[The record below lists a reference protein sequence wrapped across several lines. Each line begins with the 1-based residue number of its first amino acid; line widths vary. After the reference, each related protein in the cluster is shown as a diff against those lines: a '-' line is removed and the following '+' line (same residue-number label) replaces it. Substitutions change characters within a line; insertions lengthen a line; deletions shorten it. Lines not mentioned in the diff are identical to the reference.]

1 VPIKFDRP
9 LPVAILLGIITQALF
24 CWRLAVPHMLV
35 FDEVHYVPAARTLLT
50 LAHPANAEHPLLGK
64 ELIAL
69 GVWMFGDTPVGWRAM
84 STLAGTATV
93 LGCYAALWLLYRRV
107 WTATLGA
114 VLVLLNF
121 TVFIQSRIAML
132 DGFMAAFVVL
142 ALACLLWSAKANGA
156 EAVWARWIGGAMFLG
171 LAVACKWA
179 AAPYVL
185 FAALA
190 FLLLKRGNPHRWPG
204 LSWWAGPIMLGVV
217 SVATYLATFMPAFF
231 YATEPISVS
240 TLLPYQLAMFK
251 LQEQVLPPHTYQS
264 SWEGWVLMIR
274 PIWYLYEPV
283 DGAQRGILFVGNPV
297 IMWGGLFGPGHG
309 NGTCVQVPW
318 PGFGWLLTWS
328 GLWFLS
334 RRASSIITTCQVSG
348 CPSCWPEPSTIGTSG
363 DGTWMKRC
371 WVPPRSCSSTST
383 PFSRQRRWTTRA
395 ASIAGPGL
403 RAGSNIDPRRSGS
416 IVHSSTRH

>member
-1 VPIKFDRP
+1 MPIKFDRP

-297 IMWGGLFGPGHG
+297 IMWGGLVAVAASLWAWARERDVRTGA
-309 NGTCVQVPW
+309 
-318 PGFGWLLTWS
+318 LA
-328 GLWFLS
+328 GLWV
-334 RRASSIITTCQVSG
+334 ASYLVWALVPKSPSFFYYYYLPSIWLPLVLAGAIHH
-348 CPSCWPEPSTIGTSG
+348 WH
-363 DGTWMKRC
+363 KRG
-371 WVPPRSCSSTST
+371 WHLDEALLGAAAVLFINFYPVLAATALDDPGS
-383 PFSRQRRWTTRA
+383 FHRWTWF
-395 ASIAGPGL
+395 ASWI
-403 RAGSNIDPRRSGS
+403 
-416 IVHSSTRH
+416 